1 MNIEVHCSLLKVLL
15 AVYREVH
22 LEVININKYPFKAKK
37 KFVVGGTNQKYNI
50 AQVKIFDF

>member
-37 KFVVGGTNQKYNI
+37 KFVVESGGL
-50 AQVKIFDF
+50 V